1 MSDPLYRKE
10 ILRLAADAHGA
21 GHLSGPHMTATA
33 HNPTCGD
40 KVTVDLAVDTDGR
53 VTAMA
58 HETKACVLAQASAS
72 ILGQSLRGTTRENV
86 ESLANDIAAML
97 VTKAAP
103 PAPPFDAYAA
113 FDGAVEH
120 RTRHRCVMLPVEAV
134 LAAFETGESEVPEPC
149 GIGAKP

>member
-21 GHLSGPHMTATA
+21 GHLTEPHVTAVA

-40 KVTVDLAVDTDGR
+40 KVTVDLSVDADGH

-72 ILGQSLRGTTRENV
+72 ILGQSLKGASREDI
-86 ESLANDIAAML
+86 ETLANDVAAML
-97 VTKAAP
+97 VTKAPP
-103 PAPPFDAYAA
+103 PAAPFDAYAA

-134 LAAFETGESEVPEPC
+134 LAAFEEAESN
-149 GIGAKP
+149 